1 MNYRIFLSVWMMGLV
16 KNKQKFADLKVL
28 ENSRTLKLLFCGEL
42 GSCFSL
48 YSKGCD
54 GIWIAWCDVGLSNVL
69 YKQCGKCC
77 WLYFI
82 CDWCVG
88 IVVLS
93 GFNFRFLLLLFA
105 CTSVFWWYIKPFWT
119 LFLTKVKE
127 NFRSFFQHFSPQF
140 S

>member
-1 MNYRIFLSVWMMGLV
+1 MRMMGLV
-16 KNKQKFADLKVL
+16 KSKQKFADLKVL

-69 YKQCGKCC
+69 LYYTQCDKCC

-82 CDWCVG
+82 SDWCVG
-88 IVVLS
+88 IVVLT
-93 GFNFRFLLLLFA
+93 GFNFRFLLLLLLFA
-105 CTSVFWWYIKPFWT
+105 VLLYWDDILKF
-119 LFLTKVKE
+119 
-127 NFRSFFQHFSPQF
+127 
-140 S
+140 